1 MQLRPNQLKKQEW
14 VNQLR
19 DELASVSAVFLI
31 DPKGVRAQEDAQIRR
46 RFKEIQARYRLV
58 RNRLAKRAIEG
69 TPFEPL
75 KEYIREMTAV
85 GMYEDGVALAKLV
98 KDLSKEFGHFH
109 FRAAIVDG
117 QLFTE
122 KQLDFLANLPPREV
136 LQAQFLSALNGPPRK
151 LVRLLAMPM
160 ILFLALLNQV
170 KDQRP
175 ETTEGGDSMAEIT
188 KEQVIEYLSNLTV
201 TQLVELV
208 KELEETWG
216 VEAAAAVPVAAVGAM
231 PGAAAG
237 GEAAEEKQVTY
248 KVVITD
254 AGQQKVQLIK
264 ALREIFPDL
273 GLKEAKAMVDQL
285 PKAIKEGLTREEAE
299 ELKEKLTAVGAT
311 VEIQ

>member
-1 MQLRPNQLKKQEW
+1 MSLRPNQLKKQAW
-14 VNQLR
+14 VENLR
-19 DELASVSAVFLI
+19 KELEQAKAMFLI
-31 DPKGVRAQEDAQIRR
+31 DPRGIRAHEDAQIRR
-46 RFKEIQARYRLV
+46 RLKQHQARYQLV
-58 RNRLAKRAIEG
+58 KNRLAMRAIEG

-75 KEYIREMTAV
+75 KDYLRDMTAISLHT
-85 GMYEDGVALAKLV
+85 DGVELAKLV
-98 KDLSKEFGHFH
+98 KEISKEFSHFH

-136 LQAQFLSALNGPPRK
+136 LLAQLLGTIGGPPRK

-160 ILFLALLNQV
+160 ILFLSLLNQV
-170 KDQRP
+170 KEKRP
-175 ETTEGGDSMAEIT
+175 ETSEGGDSMAEIT

-208 KELEETWG
+208 KELEEAWG
-216 VEAAAAVPVAAVGAM
+216 VEAAAAMPVAAVGAM

-237 GEAAEEKQVTY
+237 AEAAEEKQVTY